1 MQYEFMIGTTQAGMT
16 NVEAL
21 STPLPAPD
29 ATYQAYEDQIQL
41 GSGAVRGVGPA
52 ICTWHWG
59 FITSTQ
65 RAALRAF
72 CTGAAATVYIKT
84 MDDSLAYHTY
94 RATMI
99 WPQAEEVDAGRLLDV
114 EINFKLWEQ
123 LA

>member
-1 MQYEFMIGTTQAGMT
+1 MQYEFMIGTTQGGMT

-21 STPLPAPD
+21 SAPMPAPD

-41 GSGAVRGVGPA
+41 ASGAVRGVGPA
-52 ICTWHWG
+52 ICTWNWG
-59 FITSTQ
+59 FITSAQ

-72 CTGAAATVYIKT
+72 CTGASATVYIKT
-84 MDDSLAYHTY
+84 LDDSLAYHTY

-99 WPQAEEVDAGRLLDV
+99 WPQAEEVDAGRLLSV